1 MPRLLSIG
9 TALPP
14 YRLKRDDAR
23 TIAADVFSDHPH
35 IGRLLSV
42 FDSSGIDQRY
52 FTTPPEWFLSAHT
65 PDSVNRTYV
74 ESATDLSEIAA
85 RLALERSAL
94 TPADIDY
101 LVYVNTTG
109 LATPSIDARLMNRLG
124 CRLDAAHIPVWGR
137 GCAGGAAGIAHVSEY
152 LRGKPDGVAVI
163 VAAELCGLTFLPGDR
178 SKSNIVASALF
189 GDGVGA
195 AVVGGS
201 TVDRPGL
208 EIVQTRSRL
217 FPDSL
222 DIMGWNI
229 TSQGLQVVFNRR
241 IPDIVREHAAEDLD
255 TLLQSAG
262 VGRDDVVEYLYHPG
276 GPKVLDAYR
285 EAYGLNDDSLS
296 LSKAV
301 LRDCGNMSS
310 ATVMFVLERFF
321 LQENRATD
329 GYAVASALGPGFCSE
344 SVLLKLG

>member
-14 YRLKRDDAR
+14 HQLTRDDAR
-23 TIAADVFSDHPH
+23 SIAAQVFSDHPH
-35 IGRLLSV
+35 IGRLLAV

-52 FTTPPEWFLSAHT
+52 FTTTAEWFLAKHT
-65 PDSVNRTYV
+65 PESVNHTYI
-74 ESATDLSEIAA
+74 ESATDLSELAV
-85 RLALERSAL
+85 RRALERSSL

-137 GCAGGAAGIAHVSEY
+137 GCAGGAAGIAHVSQY
-152 LRGKPDGVAVI
+152 LRGKADGVAVI
-163 VAAELCGLTFLPGDR
+163 VAAEFCGLTFLPDDR
-178 SKSNIVASALF
+178 SKSNIVAAALF

-195 AVVGGS
+195 AVVAGDH
-201 TVDRPGL
+201 VERPGL

-229 TSQGLQVVFNRR
+229 TSRGLQVVFSRR
-241 IPDIVREHAAEDLD
+241 IPDIVRRHAAGDLD
-255 TLLQSAG
+255 ALLQSASL
-262 VGRDDVVEYLYHPG
+262 GRGDVVEYLYHPG
-276 GPKVLDAYR
+276 GPKVLNSYL
-285 EAYGLNDDSLS
+285 EAYGLDGDAMR

-301 LRDCGNMSS
+301 LKDCGNMSS
-310 ATVMFVLERFF
+310 ATLLFVLERF
-321 LQENRATD
+321 LLEPNRATR

-344 SVLLKLG
+344 SLLLKLS

>member
-14 YRLKRDDAR
+14 YRLNRDDAR
-23 TIAADVFSDHPH
+23 TIAGQVFSDHPH
-35 IGRLLSV
+35 IERLLSV

-52 FTTPPEWFLSAHT
+52 FTTPPEWFLSTHA
-65 PDSVNRTYV
+65 PDNVNRTYI
-74 ESATDLSEIAA
+74 ENATDLSEIAV
-85 RLALERSAL
+85 RQALERSSL

-124 CRLDAAHIPVWGR
+124 CRPDAAHMPIWGR

-152 LRGKPDGVAVI
+152 LRGMPAGVAVI
-163 VAAELCGLTFLPGDR
+163 VAAEFCGLTFLPGDR

-201 TVDRPGL
+201 DIDRPGL
-208 EIVQTRSRL
+208 EIVKTRSRL

-255 TLLQSAG
+255 ILLSSAG
-262 VGRDDVVEYLYHPG
+262 VCRDEVVDYLYHPG
-276 GPKVLDAYR
+276 GPKVLEAYR
-285 EAYGLNDDSLS
+285 EAYGLQNGALRHSN
-296 LSKAV
+296 AV
-301 LRDCGNMSS
+301 LKDCGNMSS
-310 ATVMFVLERFF
+310 ATLMFVLERFF
-321 LQENRATD
+321 SQLNRPTA

>member
-1 MPRLLSIG
+1 MSRLLSAG

-14 YRLKRDDAR
+14 YELKRADAR
-23 TIAADVFSDHPH
+23 AIAARVFSEHPH
-35 IGRLLSV
+35 INRLLKV

-52 FTTPPEWFLSAHT
+52 FTTPPEWFLTKHAPESI
-65 PDSVNRTYV
+65 NRTYV
-74 ESATDLSEIAA
+74 ESATDLSEAA
-85 RLALERSAL
+85 VRRALERSSMTA
-94 TPADIDY
+94 ADIDY

-124 CRLDAAHIPVWGR
+124 CRLDAAHMPVWGR

-163 VAAELCGLTFLPGDR
+163 VAAEFCGLTFLPGDL

-195 AVVGGS
+195 AVVAGS
-201 TVDRPGL
+201 QVDRSGL

-241 IPDIVREHAAEDLD
+241 IPEIVREHAAEDLD
-255 TLLQSAG
+255 ALLHSAG
-262 VGRDDVVEYLYHPG
+262 VGRGDVVEYLYHPG

-285 EAYGLNDDSLS
+285 EAYGLAGDEMSLS
-296 LSKAV
+296 EAV
-301 LRDCGNMSS
+301 LKDCGNMSS
-310 ATVMFVLERFF
+310 ATLLFVLERF
-321 LQENRATD
+321 LLEQNRPTD

-344 SVLLKLG
+344 SLLLKLS

>member
-14 YRLKRDDAR
+14 HPLKRDDAR
-23 TIAADVFSDHPH
+23 SIAAKVFSDHPH
-35 IGRLLSV
+35 IDRLLNV

-52 FTTPPEWFLSAHT
+52 FTTPPEWFLSQHQ
-65 PDSVNRTYV
+65 PESVNRTYI
-74 ESATDLSEIAA
+74 ESATDLSEAA
-85 RLALERSAL
+85 VRLALERGSL

-124 CRLDAAHIPVWGR
+124 CRLDAAHIPIWGR

-152 LRGKPDGVAVI
+152 LRGRPDGVAVMI
-163 VAAELCGLTFLPGDR
+163 AAEFCGLTFQPGDR

-195 AVVGGS
+195 AVVCGAE
-201 TVDRPGL
+201 VDRPGL

-255 TLLQSAG
+255 ALLGSAG
-262 VGRDDVVEYLYHPG
+262 IGRSDVVEYLYHPG
-276 GPKVLDAYR
+276 GPKVLDSYR
-285 EAYGLNDDSLS
+285 VAYGINGNSLPFS
-296 LSKAV
+296 EAV
-301 LRDCGNMSS
+301 LKDCGNMSS
-310 ATVMFVLERFF
+310 ATLLFVLERF
-321 LQENRATD
+321 LLEKGRATN

-344 SVLLKLG
+344 SVLLKLN

>member
-1 MPRLLSIG
+1 M
-9 TALPP
+9 PP
-14 YRLKRDDAR
+14 YQLRRDDAR
-23 TIAADVFSDHPH
+23 SIAAKVFSKHPH
-35 IGRLLSV
+35 INRLLAV

-52 FTTPPEWFLSAHT
+52 FTTPPEWFLDAHR
-65 PDSVNRTYV
+65 PEIVNRTYI
-74 ESATDLSEIAA
+74 ESATDLSEAA
-85 RLALERSAL
+85 VRLALERSSL

-109 LATPSIDARLMNRLG
+109 LATPSIDARLMNRLD
-124 CRLDAAHIPVWGR
+124 CRLDAAHIPIWGR

-163 VAAELCGLTFLPGDR
+163 VAAEFCGLTFLPGDL

-195 AVVGGS
+195 AVVAGAQ
-201 TVDRPGL
+201 VERPGL

-241 IPDIVREHAAEDLD
+241 IPDIVREHAAGDLD
-255 TLLQSAG
+255 ALLASAG
-262 VGRDDVVEYLYHPG
+262 VGRGDVVEYLYHPG
-276 GPKVLDAYR
+276 GPKVLDSYL
-285 EAYGLNDDSLS
+285 EAYGLTNGAMR

-301 LRDCGNMSS
+301 LKDCGNMSS
-310 ATVMFVLERFF
+310 ATLMFVLERF
-321 LQENRATD
+321 LLERNRATG

-344 SVLLKLG
+344 SVLLKLS

>member
-14 YRLKRDDAR
+14 HCLTRDDAR
-23 TIAADVFSDHPH
+23 SIAAKVFSDHPH
-35 IGRLLSV
+35 IGRLLAV

-52 FTTPPEWFLSAHT
+52 FTTPPEWFLTQNPPESA
-65 PDSVNRTYV
+65 NRTYI
-74 ESATDLSEIAA
+74 ESATDLSEAA
-85 RLALERSAL
+85 VRLALERSSL

-124 CRLDAAHIPVWGR
+124 CRLDAAHIPIWGR
-137 GCAGGAAGIAHVSEY
+137 GCAGGAAGIAHVGEY
-152 LRGKPDGVAVI
+152 LRGKPDGVGVI
-163 VAAELCGLTFLPGDR
+163 VAAEFCGLTFQHGDR

-195 AVVGGS
+195 AVIGGS
-201 TVDRPGL
+201 NVDRPGL

-229 TSQGLQVVFNRR
+229 TSHGLQVVFNRR

-255 TLLQSAG
+255 ALLQAAG
-262 VGRDDVVEYLYHPG
+262 VDRGDVVEYLYHPG
-276 GPKVLDAYR
+276 GPKVLDSYQ
-285 EAYGLNDDSLS
+285 EAYGLTNGAMGH
-296 LSKAV
+296 SKAV
-301 LRDCGNMSS
+301 LKDCGNMSS
-310 ATVMFVLERFF
+310 ATLMFVLERFF
-321 LQENRATD
+321 LQKNRPTG

-344 SVLLKLG
+344 SVLLKLN